1 MSLALTLGTLRRQ
14 RSISGLITSNG
25 IMLTIPA
32 CAVNVSTAIAMMISQ
47 SSLKTRDIV
56 KNRLIKMAAP
66 FLLMMLKEKSG
77 FELSRK
83 SLISKNCYNLGI
95 SLMKY
100 NHIPKITQMNLK
112 RQLLES
118 IMQRLSKKI
127 LIN

>member
-1 MSLALTLGTLRRQ
+1 MSPALTLGALRRQ

-25 IMLTIPA
+25 IMLNIPA
-32 CAVNVSTAIAMMISQ
+32 CAVNVSAAIAMMISQ

-95 SLMKY
+95 SLMK
-100 NHIPKITQMNLK
+100 
-112 RQLLES
+112 
-118 IMQRLSKKI
+118 
-127 LIN
+127 